1 MLGEGAEKARIV
13 ALARERGLDN
23 LRFVDQQPREKVPA
37 YICASNACLVLLKK
51 NDLFRRSFPPRC
63 WNLCRVRVR

>member
-37 YICASNACLVLLKK
+37 YICASNACLVLLTEK
-51 NDLFRRSFPPRC
+51 NDLF
-63 WNLCRVRVR
+63 